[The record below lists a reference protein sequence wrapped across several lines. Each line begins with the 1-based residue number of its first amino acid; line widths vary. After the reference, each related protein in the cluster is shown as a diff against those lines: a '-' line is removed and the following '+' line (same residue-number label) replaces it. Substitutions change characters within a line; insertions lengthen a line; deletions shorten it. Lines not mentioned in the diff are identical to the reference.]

1 MTMSP
6 PANDTDSI
14 APFQRLGAVANR
26 VVSNLDMDLVYEM
39 KRHPAELR
47 EAAFRLQM
55 EEARAGLTPRQAEV
69 LQFIHDHQTRT
80 GAAPS
85 YREIAKALSLKSIS
99 GIHRLVYGLAE
110 RGAVTLSPGRN
121 RTTRINHAKG
131 A

>member
-1 MTMSP
+1 MNSA
-6 PANDTDSI
+6 ANDTDSV

-26 VVSNLDMDLVYEM
+26 VVSDLDMDLVHEM

-47 EAAFRLQM
+47 EAAFRLQL

>member
-1 MTMSP
+1 MNGA
-6 PANDTDSI
+6 ANDTDSV

-26 VVSNLDMDLVYEM
+26 VVSDLDMDLVHEM

-55 EEARAGLTPRQAEV
+55 EDAHTGLTPRQAEV
-69 LQFIHDHQTRT
+69 LQFIHDHQMRR
-80 GAAPS
+80 GSSPS
-85 YREIAKALSLKSIS
+85 FAQIGEALDIKSKS
-99 GIHRLVYGLAE
+99 GVHRLVHGLAE